1 MMFAALIFMVLG
13 GIVIWCCFANID
25 IFFKIVKTGSLN
37 RTAARVVYSGV
48 GLLLVV
54 FSIMLFMNM

>member
-1 MMFAALIFMVLG
+1 MVLG

-37 RTAARVVYSGV
+37 RTAARAVYIGI

>member
-1 MMFAALIFMVLG
+1 MMYIALLFMVLG
-13 GIVIWCCFANID
+13 GLVIWCCFANIG

-37 RTAARVVYSGV
+37 RTTARAVYSGV